1 MAVSHDALVQRIR
14 VISNDTVGQVE
25 RSNDAGVAPGT
36 FFETGG
42 EQLLQRELESRQQ
55 EEGVEVEELPYRIE
69 ELRHHREGLLREAEE
84 LRRQMEEEFRRR
96 QGNGAV

>member
-36 FFETGG
+36 FFETGD
-42 EQLLQRELESRQQ
+42 EQLFSFCS
-55 EEGVEVEELPYRIE
+55 
-69 ELRHHREGLLREAEE
+69 A
-84 LRRQMEEEFRRR
+84 
-96 QGNGAV
+96 N

>member
-36 FFETGG
+36 FLKLVMGSFSAFAARTRKSAAG
-42 EQLLQRELESRQQ
+42 RRSR
-55 EEGVEVEELPYRIE
+55 GRGTSISD
-69 ELRHHREGLLREAEE
+69 
-84 LRRQMEEEFRRR
+84 RRTS
-96 QGNGAV
+96 AS